1 MKKIFEKLKHKI
13 IRKLGGYVVNPNEE
27 YTVHVSQRKLI
38 TMCSD
43 AILPSITF
51 MDNKDLYKYESETL
65 ALKLGKEL
73 MKNDLIGFNAFVEND
88 DTVKLRAIITVA
100 EPVNYEVNYFLG
112 EEDIDEHL
120 N

>member
-13 IRKLGGYVVNPNEE
+13 IRKLGGYVVDPNEE
-27 YTVHVSQRKLI
+27 CAVHMSQRRLI

-51 MDNKDLYKYESETL
+51 TDYKDLYKYESETL

-73 MKNDLIGFNAFVEND
+73 MKNNFIGFTAFKESD
-88 DTVKLRAIITVA
+88 DTVKLRAVITVA
-100 EPVNYEVNYFLG
+100 EPVDYEINYFLG
-112 EEDIDEHL
+112 EET
-120 N
+120 